1 MFSKLEQLMSLSRN
15 WINKMQNQITKQS
28 IEEKFAQYLNEG
40 KNWIGEKKVE
50 WTKVKTFDLT
60 KEAIIFDLGILAFL
74 GAINSLY
81 DPKIWL
87 YLGAGSALLSLL
99 LAFIYVWK
107 ISTENI
113 NYLQAKYD
121 TIDAS
126 LNKLENSYEEAHLH
140 YEKRLNFIEGKLRAR
155 EEIWN
160 WVQKISFLLF
170 FLSVAIS
177 FIGLII

>member
-1 MFSKLEQLMSLSRN
+1 
-15 WINKMQNQITKQS
+15 MQNQIQKQN
-28 IEEKFAQYLNEG
+28 IEEKFAQHLIEG

-50 WTKVKTFDLT
+50 WAKIKTLDLT

-74 GAINSLY
+74 GATNSLY

-87 YLGAGSALLSLL
+87 YVGAGSALLSLM
-99 LAFIYVWK
+99 LAFIYIWK

-121 TIDAS
+121 TIEES

-140 YEKRLNFIEGKLRAR
+140 YEKRFNFIEGKLRAR

-160 WVQKISFLLF
+160 WVQKISFILF
-170 FLSVAIS
+170 FFSVAVS
-177 FIGLII
+177 FIGLIV

>member
-1 MFSKLEQLMSLSRN
+1 MKGK
-15 WINKMQNQITKQS
+15 IDHMQNQISKQN
-28 IEEKFAQYLNEG
+28 IEEKFADYLIEG

-50 WTKVKTFDLT
+50 WAKIRTFDLT
-60 KEAIIFDLGILAFL
+60 KEAILFDLGVLAFL
-74 GAINSLY
+74 GATNSLY

-87 YLGAGSALLSLL
+87 YIGAGSALLSLL
-99 LAFIYVWK
+99 LAFIYIWK

-121 TIDAS
+121 VINES
-126 LNKLENSYEEAHLH
+126 LEKLETSYEKAHLH

-160 WVQKISFLLF
+160 WVQKISFILF
-170 FLSVAIS
+170 FLSISVS
-177 FIGLII
+177 FIGLIV